1 MAAARDVRDE
11 REAGATRSP
20 YADVRCLLE
29 EAESASLAWETPL
42 GVSVIPPEIPR
53 VRSWRSRMIRF
64 GCERERRVKTC
75 PHCKMRYPNEAT
87 YCFVEGSDL
96 VMLPDPRIGT
106 ILAGRYVIEEVV
118 GEGGMA
124 TVYRARHKLTE
135 KQVAV
140 KIMSPMLVSDAI
152 VRERFRR
159 EARSAQKL
167 AHPNI
172 IEIYDQGDTEDGTAF
187 IVMELLQGEALA
199 SVITRGPLDVDRAI
213 HMMIQIA
220 RGIAR
225 AHDLEIIH
233 RDIKPENIFL
243 CRREDG
249 SDLVK
254 VLDFGIA
261 KSRQDSRLTGQG
273 ELFGTPQYMAPERIM
288 GKDTGGSSDIYA
300 LGIVFFEMLTGE
312 LPFNAPDVATFFVK
326 HMEEPPP
333 PVRSLN
339 ARVPPLLDDLVQRM
353 LAKKAVDRP
362 VDAHRIHQDLLEII
376 RDREAVAPPSAV
388 DEEPPHS
395 VAPITLAA
403 GPADQWARR
412 IFVLEQMLAKAF
424 GAKAR
429 APGEL
434 TEMLERANGLV
445 RRVVAL
451 RLESFRTQELLEQ
464 VEGKGREKRA
474 QLGFAVDQLGVDA
487 SKAKE
492 DLRTAREAL
501 RRCEEETKGARA
513 RYEAAHKE
521 ALFWEGRCGFL
532 EPSADL
538 AQAYRVIAD
547 CVDEWIALQAEVRRA
562 QESTDT
568 ADRLANDLDFQL
580 RELRGALSKHEQELD
595 EARDQYEDLIRQQGS
610 EADDLE
616 TELLELTAR
625 FCQPLRTRPELAPLF
640 KELET
645 EAAA

>member
-1 MAAARDVRDE
+1 M
-11 REAGATRSP
+11 
-20 YADVRCLLE
+20 
-29 EAESASLAWETPL
+29 
-42 GVSVIPPEIPR
+42 
-53 VRSWRSRMIRF
+53 
-64 GCERERRVKTC
+64 KTC
-75 PHCKMRYPNEAT
+75 PQCKMRYPNEAT

-96 VMLPDPRIGT
+96 VTLPDPRIGT
-106 ILAGRYVIEEVV
+106 LLAGRYVIEEVV

-124 TVYRARHKLTE
+124 TVYRARHKLTD

-140 KIMSPMLVSDAI
+140 KIMNPLLASDAI

-172 IEIYDQGDTEDGTAF
+172 IEIYDQGDTEDGTAY
-187 IVMELLQGEALA
+187 IVMELLQGESLA
-199 SVITRGPLDVDRAI
+199 PIIARGPLDVDRAI
-213 HMMIQIA
+213 HVMIQIA
-220 RGIAR
+220 RGVAR

-249 SDLVK
+249 SDLAK

-261 KSRQDSRLTGQG
+261 KSHQDSRLTGQG

-300 LGIVFFEMLTGE
+300 LGVVFFEMLTGE

-326 HMEEPPP
+326 HMEEAPP

-339 ARVPPLLDDLVQRM
+339 TRVPGQLDDLVQRM
-353 LAKKAVDRP
+353 LAKSPADRP
-362 VDAHRIHQDLLEII
+362 VDAHRVHQDLLELI
-376 RDREAVAPPSAV
+376 RDREAPAPPSAV
-388 DEEPPHS
+388 DEEPVHS
-395 VAPITLAA
+395 VAPVTLAA

-434 TEMLERANGLV
+434 TSILEQSNDLV
-445 RRVVAL
+445 RQVVSL
-451 RLESFRTQELLEQ
+451 RLESFKAQETLEQ
-464 VEGKGREKRA
+464 IDGKGREKRA

-492 DLRTAREAL
+492 DLRAAREA
-501 RRCEEETKGARA
+501 RSRCEEETKDARG

-538 AQAYRVIAD
+538 AQAYRSIAD
-547 CVDEWIALQAEVRRA
+547 AVDEWIALQQEARRS
-562 QESTDT
+562 QEIADA
-568 ADRLANDLDFQL
+568 ADRLANDVDFQL
-580 RELRGALSKHEQELD
+580 RELRSALTKHEQELD
-595 EARDQYEDLIRQQGS
+595 DARDKCEDLIRRQGN
-610 EADDLE
+610 EADRLE
-616 TELLELTAR
+616 TELLELMAR
-625 FCQPLRTRPELAPLF
+625 FCQPLRARPELAPLF

-645 EAAA
+645 DAAA

>member
-1 MAAARDVRDE
+1 M
-11 REAGATRSP
+11 
-20 YADVRCLLE
+20 
-29 EAESASLAWETPL
+29 
-42 GVSVIPPEIPR
+42 
-53 VRSWRSRMIRF
+53 
-64 GCERERRVKTC
+64 KTC
-75 PHCKMRYPNEAT
+75 PQCKMRYANDAT

-96 VMLPDPRIGT
+96 VTLPDPRIGT
-106 ILAGRYVIEEVV
+106 ILVGRYVIEEVV

-124 TVYRARHKLTE
+124 TVYRARHKLTD

-140 KIMSPMLVSDAI
+140 KIMNPMLASDAI

-187 IVMELLQGEALA
+187 IVMELLQGESLGP
-199 SVITRGPLDVDRAI
+199 VITRGPLDVDRAVHI
-213 HMMIQIA
+213 MIQIA
-220 RGIAR
+220 RGVAR
-225 AHDLEIIH
+225 AHDLEVIH

-273 ELFGTPQYMAPERIM
+273 ELFGTPQYMAPERIL
-288 GKDTGGSSDIYA
+288 GKDAGGSSDIYA
-300 LGIVFFEMLTGE
+300 LGVVFFEMVTGE

-333 PVRSLN
+333 PTRSLN
-339 ARVPPLLDDLVQRM
+339 SRVPERLDDLIQRM
-353 LAKKAVDRP
+353 LAKSPADRP
-362 VDAHRIHQDLLEII
+362 VDAHRVHQDLLEII
-376 RDREAVAPPSAV
+376 REREVSAPPSAA
-388 DEEPPHS
+388 DEGGTNHSMPPM
-395 VAPITLAA
+395 TLSP

-412 IFVLEQMLAKAF
+412 MFVLEQMLARAF

-434 TEMLERANGLV
+434 TTLLEEANGLV
-445 RRVVAL
+445 RRVVSL
-451 RLESFRTQELLEQ
+451 RVDSFKAQENLEQ
-464 VEGKGREKRA
+464 VEAKSREKRA

-492 DLRTAREAL
+492 DLRGAREQL
-501 RRCEEETKGARA
+501 RRCEDEAKAARE
-513 RYEAAHKE
+513 RYAAAQKE
-521 ALFWEGRCGFL
+521 ALFWEGRCGFM

-538 AQAYRVIAD
+538 AQAYRAIAD
-547 CVDEWIALQAEVRRA
+547 AVDEWLALQQEVRRA
-562 QESTDT
+562 HEIVET
-568 ADRLANDLDFQL
+568 AERVANDLDFQL

-595 EARDQYEDLIRQQGS
+595 ASRDECEHQIVRFAD
-610 EADDLE
+610 EADALE
-616 TELLELTAR
+616 GELLELTAR
-625 FCQPLRTRPELAPLF
+625 FCQPLRARPELAPLF

-645 EAAA
+645 AAA

>member
-1 MAAARDVRDE
+1 
-11 REAGATRSP
+11 
-20 YADVRCLLE
+20 
-29 EAESASLAWETPL
+29 
-42 GVSVIPPEIPR
+42 
-53 VRSWRSRMIRF
+53 MIRGF
-64 GCERERRVKTC
+64 ELLVRLASVSSSQRERPFSGERVKTC
-75 PHCKMRYPNEAT
+75 PQCKMRYPNEAT

-106 ILAGRYVIEEVV
+106 LLVGRYVIEEVV

-124 TVYRARHKLTE
+124 SVYRARHKLTD

-140 KIMSPMLVSDAI
+140 KIMNPLLASDPI

-187 IVMELLQGEALA
+187 IVMELLRGESLA
-199 SVITRGPLDVDRAI
+199 PVIARGPLEIDRAI
-213 HMMIQIA
+213 HVMIQIA
-220 RGIAR
+220 RGVAR

-243 CRREDG
+243 CGREDG

-261 KSRQDSRLTGQG
+261 KSRQDSRLTNQG

-300 LGIVFFEMLTGE
+300 LGVVFFEMLTGE

-333 PVRSLN
+333 PLRSLN
-339 ARVPPLLDDLVQRM
+339 ARVPDKLDDLVLRM
-353 LAKKAVDRP
+353 LAKTPADRP
-362 VDAHRIHQDLLEII
+362 VDAHRVHQDLLEII
-376 RDREAVAPPSAV
+376 REREAVAPPSA
-388 DEEPPHS
+388 DAQYIHS
-395 VAPITLAA
+395 AAPITLTA

-412 IFVLEQMLAKAF
+412 MFVFEQMLSRAF
-424 GAKAR
+424 GTKTR

-434 TEMLERANGLV
+434 TNLLDQANNLV
-445 RRVVAL
+445 RQVVGL
-451 RLESFRTQELLEQ
+451 RLESFKSQEMLEHIDA
-464 VEGKGREKRA
+464 KGREKRA

-492 DLRTAREAL
+492 DVRSARESL
-501 RRCEEETKGARA
+501 RRSEDETKAARE
-513 RYEAAHKE
+513 RFGTSHKE
-521 ALFWEGRCGFL
+521 ALFWEGRCGFM

-538 AQAYRVIAD
+538 AQAYRAIAD
-547 CVDEWIALQAEVRRA
+547 SVDEWIALQQEARRA
-562 QESTDT
+562 QEI
-568 ADRLANDLDFQL
+568 ADAAERVANDLDFQL
-580 RELRGALSKHEQELD
+580 RELRAALTTSEQELD
-595 EARDQYEDLIRQQGS
+595 DARAKCERAIHSQGT
-610 EADDLE
+610 EADRLE
-616 TELLELTAR
+616 SDLLELTAR
-625 FCQPLRTRPELAPLF
+625 FCQPLRARPELAPLF

-645 EAAA
+645 EAA